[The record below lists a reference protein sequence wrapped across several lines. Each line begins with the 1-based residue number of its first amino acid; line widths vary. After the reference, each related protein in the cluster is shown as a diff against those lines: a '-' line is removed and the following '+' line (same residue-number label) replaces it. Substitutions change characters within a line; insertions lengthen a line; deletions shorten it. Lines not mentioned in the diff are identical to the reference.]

1 MALELNLE
9 PIQAPSEIRFNYEEL
24 KNQLASMAAE
34 YKGLVFTESQLPEAK
49 KDRASLNKMKKAL
62 NDARIQTQREYM
74 APFDEF
80 KTKIDDLIKLV
91 DEPVKEIDTQ
101 IKAFEEA
108 AKEEKKE
115 EIRKLFAETGF
126 QAFVTLEMIWNEK
139 WMNKSYSLK
148 QISEE
153 MTLLLNKI
161 GTEVYT
167 IHSLEAFSFEAMEVY
182 KETLDLNKAI
192 AEGKRLADIQRRKEE
207 EAKRKEEAEKLRAEE
222 EAERARAQAVAAEVP
237 EETEPEPCTPIQPE
251 PEPEHWQ
258 EKTVTFRITARYEQK
273 DFLNDFFRKLGT
285 EGISYE
291 ILGSEER

>member
-80 KTKIDDLIKLV
+80 KVKIDDLIKLV

-115 EIRKLFAETGF
+115 EIRKLFTEAGF
-126 QAFVTLEMIWNEK
+126 QGFVTLEMVWNEK

-148 QISEE
+148 QISDE
-153 MTLLLNKI
+153 MTQLINKI

-182 KETLDLNKAI
+182 KETLDLNRAI
-192 AEGKRLADIQRRKEE
+192 AEGQRLADIQKRKEE
-207 EAKRKEEAEKLRAEE
+207 EAARRAEEARAKEEAEKAK
-222 EAERARAQAVAAEVP
+222 AQATAEKAP
-237 EETEPEPCTPIQPE
+237 EETEPEPCTPIQ
-251 PEPEHWQ
+251 PEHWQ

-273 DFLNDFFRKLGT
+273 EILNELFRKLNA
-285 EGISYE
+285 EGIKCE
-291 ILGSEER
+291 VMGSEER

>member
-80 KTKIDDLIKLV
+80 KVKIDDLIKLV

-115 EIRKLFAETGF
+115 EIRKLFTEAGF
-126 QAFVTLEMIWNEK
+126 QDFVTLEMVWNEK

-148 QISEE
+148 QISDE
-153 MTLLLNKI
+153 MTQLINKI

-182 KETLDLNKAI
+182 KETLDLNRAI
-192 AEGKRLADIQRRKEE
+192 AEGQRLADIQKRKEE
-207 EAKRKEEAEKLRAEE
+207 EAARRAEEARAKEEAEKAK
-222 EAERARAQAVAAEVP
+222 AQATAEKAP
-237 EETEPEPCTPIQPE
+237 EETEPEPCTPIQ
-251 PEPEHWQ
+251 PEHWQ

-273 DFLNDFFRKLGT
+273 EILNELFRKLNA
-285 EGISYE
+285 EGIKCE
-291 ILGSEER
+291 VMGSEER

>member
-74 APFDEF
+74 EPFDEF

-91 DEPVKEIDTQ
+91 DEPVKEIDVQ

-115 EIRKLFAETGF
+115 EIRKLFTEADF
-126 QAFVTLEMIWNEK
+126 QNFVTLEMVWNEK

-148 QISEE
+148 QISDE
-153 MTLLLNKI
+153 MTQLIHKI

-182 KETLDLNKAI
+182 KETLDLNRAI
-192 AEGKRLADIQRRKEE
+192 AEGQRLADIQKRKEE
-207 EAKRKEEAEKLRAEE
+207 EAARRAEEARAKEEAEKAK
-222 EAERARAQAVAAEVP
+222 AQATAEKAT
-237 EETEPEPCTPIQPE
+237 EETEPEPCTPIQ
-251 PEPEHWQ
+251 PEHWQ

-273 DFLNDFFRKLGT
+273 EILNELFRKLNA
-285 EGISYE
+285 EGIKYE
-291 ILGSEER
+291 VMGSEER

>member
-24 KNQLASMAAE
+24 KTQLASMAAE

-91 DEPVKEIDTQ
+91 DEPVKEIDVQ
-101 IKAFEEA
+101 IKGFEEA

-182 KETLDLNKAI
+182 KETLDLNRAI
-192 AEGKRLADIQRRKEE
+192 AEGQRLADIQKRKEE
-207 EAKRKEEAEKLRAEE
+207 EAARRAEEARAKEEAEKAKAQAAATEALE
-222 EAERARAQAVAAEVP
+222 EA
-237 EETEPEPCTPIQPE
+237 EPEPCTPIRPE

-273 DFLNDFFRKLGT
+273 EILNELFRKLNT
-285 EGISYE
+285 EGIKYE
-291 ILGSEER
+291 VMGSEER